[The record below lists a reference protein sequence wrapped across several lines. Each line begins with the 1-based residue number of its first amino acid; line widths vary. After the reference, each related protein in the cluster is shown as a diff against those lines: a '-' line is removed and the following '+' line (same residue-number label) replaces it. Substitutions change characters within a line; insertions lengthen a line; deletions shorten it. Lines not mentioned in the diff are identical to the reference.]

1 MPFAVWP
8 SSILE
13 RSNKNVEIN
22 ADQYRVAP
30 GLGLRVAIPML
41 GPAPLAFDFAYPV
54 TKADTDQTRL
64 FSFYMSLI
72 R

>member
-1 MPFAVWP
+1 
-8 SSILE
+8 
-13 RSNKNVEIN
+13 
-22 ADQYRVAP
+22 
-30 GLGLRVAIPML
+30 ML

-54 TKADTDQTRL
+54 AKADTDNTRI

>member
-1 MPFAVWP
+1 
-8 SSILE
+8 
-13 RSNKNVEIN
+13 
-22 ADQYRVAP
+22 
-30 GLGLRVAIPML
+30 ML

-54 TKADTDQTRL
+54 AMADGDDRRV